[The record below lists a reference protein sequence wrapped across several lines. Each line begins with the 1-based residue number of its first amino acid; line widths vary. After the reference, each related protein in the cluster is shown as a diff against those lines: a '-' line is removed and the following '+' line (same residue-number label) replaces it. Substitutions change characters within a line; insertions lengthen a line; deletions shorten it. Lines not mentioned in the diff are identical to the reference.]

1 MVQLFK
7 EVGSP
12 KNVEKA
18 ETESVGDGAMK
29 KKARALN
36 GIEKETKKKNAHG
49 SSGACCGGCS

>member
-12 KNVEKA
+12 KNAEKA
-18 ETESVGDGAMK
+18 ETESPEDSAME
-29 KKARALN
+29 KKAEALS

-49 SSGACCGGCS
+49 SSGVCCGGCS